1 MSLNEHTSDE
11 FIADIKD
18 NEALLQSLMPTE
30 DWHWFRYPYLWE
42 GDTLDKRH
50 AVRNYLQQHGYKVA
64 QVTMDFEDYLWND
77 PYARCMAKHD
87 NASIAWLQQTYLDIA
102 DQYFALFRG
111 MSKTLYGRDIPYIL
125 LMHIGAFDAKM
136 LPQLIALYQKHGVA
150 FVSLNQAEM
159 DKAFNEDPD
168 MALKYG
174 GTLIEQMMAA
184 KNLKVPPNSKPY
196 KELEAICR

>member
-1 MSLNEHTSDE
+1 
-11 FIADIKD
+11 
-18 NEALLQSLMPTE
+18 
-30 DWHWFRYPYLWE
+30 
-42 GDTLDKRH
+42 
-50 AVRNYLQQHGYKVA
+50 
-64 QVTMDFEDYLWND
+64 
-77 PYARCMAKHD
+77 
-87 NASIAWLQQTYLDIA
+87 
-102 DQYFALFRG
+102 

-136 LPQLIALYQKHGVA
+136 LPQLIALYQKHGVT
-150 FVSLNQAEM
+150 FVSLKQAEM

-168 MALKYG
+168 VALKYG